1 MIDAPARLA
10 ALVES
15 RSADAG
21 GPVVVG
27 IAGSVAAGKTTL
39 AQALRGE
46 LEQRNITTTVVGTDA
61 FLFPNRVLAE
71 RGLIARKGF
80 PESYDVV
87 ALLAFVDA
95 VRTSRDDV
103 AIPVYSHETYDSVAD
118 GRVTVR
124 PADVDVVVIEG
135 ITALGALAHRLDL
148 AVYIDAAEED
158 LARWYV
164 ARFHELCRQARR
176 DPTSFYRMFETLDAE
191 QIEAIALET
200 WRTVNLVVLRDHVA
214 PTRALADIVVVKGPD
229 HVVLELREDSPPTIE
244 ES

>member
-15 RSADAG
+15 RATDSD

-39 AQALRGE
+39 AQALRVE

-95 VRTSRDDV
+95 LRTARDDV
-103 AIPVYSHETYDSVAD
+103 VIPVYSHETYDIVTD
-118 GRVTVR
+118 GRVVVR
-124 PADVDVVVIEG
+124 PGDVDVVVIEG
-135 ITALGALAHRLDL
+135 INTLGALAHRLDL

-164 ARFHELCRQARR
+164 ARFQELCRQARE

-200 WRTVNLVVLRDHVA
+200 WRSVNLVVLRGHVA

-229 HVVLELREDSPPTIE
+229 HVVLELLEDSPPAVE
-244 ES
+244 ER